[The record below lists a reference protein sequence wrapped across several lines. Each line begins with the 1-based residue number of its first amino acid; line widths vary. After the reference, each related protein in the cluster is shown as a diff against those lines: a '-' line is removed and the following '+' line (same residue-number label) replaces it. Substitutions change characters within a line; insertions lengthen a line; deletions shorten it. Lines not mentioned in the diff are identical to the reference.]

1 MEGIIVE
8 NGGSLTINGQI
19 TGITERF
26 CTIKN
31 AIKAVHLPGDPS
43 VSTSDVIIRNTNF
56 TDNLVSIYAKD
67 CQVPG
72 TSQISGNYFGV
83 TNALITKEP
92 HLGVYPDNHIYLNN
106 VTDATIGPGS
116 SINLWNYFTGV
127 KMGINAINSD
137 LEVQLSEFDNLVDY
151 SVSPLS

>member
-1 MEGIIVE
+1 MVKDGGELNIIPISGTPKIIQSHLFSCDEMWEGIIVE

-72 TSQISGNYFGV
+72 TSQISG
-83 TNALITKEP
+83 IT
-92 HLGVYPDNHIYLNN
+92 
-106 VTDATIGPGS
+106 
-116 SINLWNYFTGV
+116 
-127 KMGINAINSD
+127 
-137 LEVQLSEFDNLVDY
+137 LELRTH
-151 SVSPLS
+151 